1 MNRREQLIKKF
12 KDATSYQYQEYAGA
26 HYSTFEHN
34 EEELNKCADIAEQ
47 YHTSLTPKPT
57 DSAKEVLRV
66 VSCNGMRE
74 MTDDRILEAMEQYS
88 NDKVAEAFKFVSN
101 MMKGHNLPNI

>member
-1 MNRREQLIKKF
+1 MNR
-12 KDATSYQYQEYAGA
+12 
-26 HYSTFEHN
+26 
-34 EEELNKCADIAEQ
+34 EELVSRMLESINYHDELTAAVTCADIAEQ

-74 MTDDRILEAMEQYS
+74 MTEERILEAMEQYAKDANEHIFFTS
-88 NDKVAEAFKFVSN
+88 F
-101 MMKGHNLPNI
+101 